1 MGVQSAALAVA
12 PADEHA
18 RTMVFAETAL
28 SQLRA
33 LRLAATP
40 RNYEIWYAYATGHYP
55 SLNLIVNDMLARR
68 IALAGDTLDQIGAR
82 FISPSGIKERI
93 DSVGTRV
100 AHEIQQVVASLDST
114 MGTAGACSEDLAQV
128 DGTLAALRNRDA
140 VRAVVERM
148 VLVASKIEE
157 DRRQLEAQLN
167 ASRSELNLLRQEL
180 KIIHNASLTD
190 PLTGLANRKSF
201 EHSLQ
206 KAMADASENG
216 EPLSLMMADIDYFKA
231 FNDSWGHLTGDQVL
245 RLVAMALKQS
255 VKGGDVVARYGGEE
269 FAVVLSNTPLDSALD
284 GADQI
289 RRSIMSRDVIS
300 RSSGQNLGRVT
311 ISFGIAIARE
321 HDSMASFIARADA
334 CLYCA
339 KCNGRNRVICETDPE
354 FTGAALRTVVA

>member
-1 MGVQSAALAVA
+1 MGVQSAALAAA

-18 RTMVFAETAL
+18 RTMVFAEAAL
-28 SQLRA
+28 NQLQA

-68 IALAGDTLDQIGAR
+68 IALAGDTLDQVGAR
-82 FISPSGIKERI
+82 FLSPSGIKERI
-93 DSVGTRV
+93 DSVGSRV
-100 AHEIQQVVASLDST
+100 AQEIQQVVASIDST
-114 MGTAGACSEDLAQV
+114 MGTAGACSEDLEQV

-157 DRRQLEAQLN
+157 DKRRLEAQLN
-167 ASRSELNLLRQEL
+167 ASRLEFGQLREEL

-206 KAMADASENG
+206 KAMAEAVGNG
-216 EPLSLMMADIDYFKA
+216 EPLSLVMADIDYFKA

-245 RLVAMALKQS
+245 RLVAAAIKHS
-255 VKGGDVVARYGGEE
+255 VKGQDVVARYGGEE
-269 FAVVLSNTPLDSALD
+269 FAVVLSDASLDAAHNV
-284 GADQI
+284 ADQI
-289 RRSIMSRDVIS
+289 RRSIMSRDVLS
-300 RSSGQNLGRVT
+300 RSTGQNLGRVT
-311 ISFGIAIARE
+311 ISFGVAGAHA
-321 HDSMASFIARADA
+321 HDSMASLIARADA

-339 KCNGRNRVICETDPE
+339 KCNGRNRVICENDPE
-354 FTGAALRTVVA
+354 FTGAAVRSDVA

>member
-1 MGVQSAALAVA
+1 MGVQSAALAAA

-55 SLNLIVNDMLARR
+55 SLNLIVNEMLARR

-82 FISPSGIKERI
+82 FISPSGIEERI
-93 DSVGTRV
+93 DSVGSRV
-100 AHEIQQVVASLDST
+100 AQEIQHVVASIDST
-114 MGTAGACSEDLAQV
+114 MGSAGACTEDLAQV
-128 DGTLAALRNRDA
+128 DGTLPALRNRDA

-148 VLVASKIEE
+148 VLVASKIED
-157 DRRQLEAQLN
+157 DRQQLEVQLN
-167 ASRSELNLLRQEL
+167 ASRSELNQLREEL

-206 KAMADASENG
+206 KAMAEAAENG
-216 EPLSLMMADIDYFKA
+216 EPLSLVMADIDYFKA
-231 FNDSWGHLTGDQVL
+231 FNDSGHLTGDQVL
-245 RLVAMALKQS
+245 RLVAMAVKQS
-255 VKGGDVVARYGGEE
+255 VKGRDVVARYGGEE
-269 FAVVLSNTPLDSALD
+269 FAVVLANTQLDSALD
-284 GADQI
+284 VADQI

-311 ISFGIAIARE
+311 ISFGVAIARE
-321 HDSMASFIARADA
+321 HDSMASLIARADA

-354 FTGAALRTVVA
+354 FTGAAIRTVVA